1 MAHPLYTDCTVSM
14 VLAVIVTKD
23 VTQCDRSV
31 TTGSIIMFA
40 FDRAS

>member
-31 TTGSIIMFA
+31 TTGSIIILA
-40 FDRAS
+40 VSLAI